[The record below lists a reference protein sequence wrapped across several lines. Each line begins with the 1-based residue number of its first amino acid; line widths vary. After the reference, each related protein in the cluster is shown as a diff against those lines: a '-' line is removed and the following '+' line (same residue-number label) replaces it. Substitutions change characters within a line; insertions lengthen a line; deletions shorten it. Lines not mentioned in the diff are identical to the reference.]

1 MSISRMNGW
10 KPFKTFSIVRHQAR
24 CQPLME
30 EMGRSLKVEGFET
43 RFLSWQSA
51 TSQLD
56 ASLRPIA
63 NRPVDISDPAWADK
77 LKGRINPLDE
87 GVVGDDAASLISEI
101 FDAYPRVN
109 AEQRDRIR
117 KLFAAHRAFGWAAG
131 FLLPFSADA
140 STLRPQLL
148 LFSIL
153 DQGSDS
159 RDALLWL
166 RAFCAQER
174 ADRAALPPLLREIAA
189 LSSAVDLYGFGST
202 RAMLLNAA
210 ADLTA
215 TQ

>member
-1 MSISRMNGW
+1 
-10 KPFKTFSIVRHQAR
+10 
-24 CQPLME
+24 ME
-30 EMGRSLKVEGFET
+30 DFEA

-51 TSQLD
+51 TSRLD

-63 NRPVDISDPAWADK
+63 HRPVDVSDPAWADK

-87 GVVGDDAASLISEI
+87 AGVGDDAASLMSEI

-109 AEQRDRIR
+109 AEERDRIR
-117 KLFAAHRAFGWAAG
+117 KLFAAHRSLGWAAG

-153 DQGSDS
+153 DQGSDA

-174 ADRAALPPLLREIAA
+174 ADRAALLPLLREIAA
-189 LSSAVDLYGFGST
+189 LSSAVDLYGVGST
-202 RAMLLNAA
+202 RAMLLHAA
-210 ADLTA
+210 AELPA
-215 TQ
+215 AH